1 MCVHS
6 KPCFISAACLSS
18 AVGSVAMVSL
28 QSRQL
33 LFNLKMNGTARTAA
47 FSPDGH
53 ELLTM
58 GVC

>member
-1 MCVHS
+1 MHG
-6 KPCFISAACLSS
+6 KPSFISAACLSS

-33 LFNLKMNGTARTAA
+33 LFKLKMNGTARTAA
-47 FSPDGH
+47 FSADGL